1 MTTKLAL
8 RYGLRNFFGKKPV
21 GEKSRSHLLLPV
33 LSIALSLVPVIV
45 ILVVAN
51 GMIEGITS
59 RFLEFDT
66 AHLRMTLSYADE
78 IEIVKKRLPEL
89 KKADGIVYASLELQG
104 GGLLFARGR
113 RSFVNIRAVDPGL
126 YREDRGFARYIV
138 LSQGAFDLSGKNS
151 IVIGKAL
158 AEEFKIT
165 KGDTITIFTH
175 RTKRVG
181 RETII
186 QARPNRFTVT
196 GVYSIGYQELD
207 KGTVFISYADGE
219 RALSAGNSYTH
230 LKLKVADPF
239 TAIEAQAARWEHF
252 IDSQAVF
259 WRLLT
264 WQEINGNYYNAFQST
279 KVIMTYLDRLQ
290 EIGIMKS
297 LGAPPGAIMF
307 SFMCTGLLAGLVST
321 VMGTSVGLLIA
332 VNINEIFKG
341 LEQVLTA
348 LNRFFSLLA
357 TPFTG
362 PLPVESVKILNP
374 EYYLEVIPIRLGFWE
389 VAGVS
394 LFTVG
399 LAVFFS
405 VFPAFMAG
413 RIKPL
418 EVIRKH

>member
-1 MTTKLAL
+1 
-8 RYGLRNFFGKKPV
+8 
-21 GEKSRSHLLLPV
+21 
-33 LSIALSLVPVIV
+33 LSSP
-45 ILVVAN
+45 
-51 GMIEGITS
+51 
-59 RFLEFDT
+59 R
-66 AHLRMTLSYADE
+66 
-78 IEIVKKRLPEL
+78 
-89 KKADGIVYASLELQG
+89 
-104 GGLLFARGR
+104 
-113 RSFVNIRAVDPGL
+113 
-126 YREDRGFARYIV
+126 
-138 LSQGAFDLSGKNS
+138 GAFDLSGKNS

-230 LKLKVADPF
+230 LKLKVTDPF

-279 KVIMTYLDRLQ
+279 KVMLIFIMYLIVFVAAFNIISSMIMTYLDRLQ